1 MTVGSSDRGDSG
13 DSHDSS
19 DNDMMII
26 VTSDNRTVVIVLAIV
41 KILAVYSL
49 LTCWCLQHELHNF
62 NYNIF
67 SHKEKV
73 RLLIMSHKFRVGSRD
88 PSRKFITDQTEY
100 DHTFS

>member
-49 LTCWCLQHELHNF
+49 LTCWCLQHELHNYIISF
-62 NYNIF
+62 
-67 SHKEKV
+67 HT
-73 RLLIMSHKFRVGSRD
+73 
-88 PSRKFITDQTEY
+88 RKK
-100 DHTFS
+100 